1 MRSLF
6 GHLHTPSSLAP
17 LSGQAPPSAFK
28 AGRAWA
34 WALICLAAGA
44 LQAASLAWPSFAWS
58 AWPGTSPGQPNGLW
72 QVASLAVLALALQ
85 RSRRVGQAA
94 WRGWLFAW
102 SWLAGTFWWLFV
114 SMHTYGGL
122 AAWMA
127 VLAVLALAGAL
138 ALLYAGA
145 ATLLALTAPRSKG
158 GQMLLFAALW
168 TLAELARGRWF
179 TGFPWGAGG
188 YAQADL
194 MGGLAPWIGVYGM
207 GALAAMLAFALATVV
222 HRLIFGAQRFPSTRR
237 QKRSPLDAASRVLTA
252 LVGVLVVLSVGA
264 VLWGDRLRDA
274 ALASTLPH
282 GELRVWLLQGNI
294 AQNEKFESGS
304 GVGKALTWY
313 PRQIAAAHAAIQ
325 TQQPDAPQLVVAP
338 ETAIPMLPQQLPV
351 QTFWKPLL
359 RSIADQ
365 PEALGEQRMAALIG
379 LPLGAFETSYT
390 NSAWGINS
398 DSAAQGLALLAN
410 QEDGAHLQP
419 GGGSMPGAGFYRYS
433 KHHLVPFGEF
443 IPPWFRWFTDLM
455 HIPLGDFGR
464 GALVQPL
471 WSHAGQ
477 RISPNIC
484 YEDLFGE
491 ELAASFADPALS
503 PTMLVNLSNIAWFG
517 DTLAIDQHLQISR
530 LRAMELGRPML
541 RATNT
546 GATAV
551 IDQRGV
557 VTHQLPRL
565 TLGRLE
571 ATVQGRSGLTPYA
584 HWVGT
589 WGLWPLWGLCGGALL
604 LALVAQLLR
613 HTIAAPKLP
622 RH

>member
-6 GHLHTPSSLAP
+6 GNLHPNSSLSP
-17 LSGQAPPSAFK
+17 LSGQAPHGALSKGTALL
-28 AGRAWA
+28 

-44 LQAASLAWPSFAWS
+44 VQSASLAWPAW
-58 AWPGTSPGQPNGLW
+58 AWPGTTPGQPSGLW
-72 QVASLAVLALALQ
+72 HIGSLALFALALQ

-102 SWLAGTFWWLFV
+102 SWLACTFWWLFI

-138 ALLYAGA
+138 ALLYAA
-145 ATLLALTAPRSKG
+145 AAMLLALAAPRSRG
-158 GQMLLFAALW
+158 GQILLFAGLW
-168 TLAELARGRWF
+168 TMAELARGRWF

-207 GALAAMLAFALATVV
+207 GALAAMFAFALAAVV
-222 HRLIFGAQRFPSTRR
+222 HRLVFGAPKFAMPGRKQ
-237 QKRSPLDAASRVLTA
+237 RSPWDAASGALTGLVSLFLMVA
-252 LVGVLVVLSVGA
+252 LGGLAG
-264 VLWGDRLRDA
+264 GDVLRDA
-274 ALASTLPH
+274 ALANTRPH
-282 GELRVWLLQGNI
+282 GEMQVWLLQGNI
-294 AQNEKFESGS
+294 AQNEKFEPGT
-304 GVGKALTWY
+304 GVSQALTWY
-313 PRQIAAAHAAIQ
+313 PRQIAAAQAAVKANK
-325 TQQPDAPQLVVAP
+325 PGAPQLVVAP
-338 ETAIPMLPQQLPV
+338 ETALPMLPQQLPNV
-351 QTFWKPLL
+351 GFWRPLL

-365 PEALGEQRMAALIG
+365 PEALGDRRMAALMG
-379 LPLGAFETSYT
+379 LPLGALETSYT
-390 NSAWGINS
+390 NSAWGITS
-398 DSAAQGLALLAN
+398 EAAGAAIGLLAG
-410 QEDGAHLQP
+410 QEDGARLQS
-419 GGGSMPGAGFYRYS
+419 GNSSTPGADFYRYS

-455 HIPLGDFGR
+455 QIPLGDFGR
-464 GALVQPL
+464 GLLVQPS
-471 WSHAGQ
+471 WQHAGQ
-477 RISPNIC
+477 RILPNIC

-491 ELAASFADPALS
+491 ELAASFTDEASA
-503 PTMLVNLSNIAWFG
+503 PTVLVNLSNIAWFG
-517 DTLAIDQHLQISR
+517 DTSAIDQHLQISR

-551 IDQRGV
+551 VDQLGV

-565 TLGRLE
+565 TIGRLE

-584 HWVGT
+584 RWASA
-589 WGLWPLWGLCGGALL
+589 WGLWPVWILCGGVLL
-604 LALVAQLLR
+604 LALLAQLLR
-613 HTIAAPKLP
+613 HTIAAPKQLRP
-622 RH
+622 